1 MASSEV
7 GLRKLVA
14 RLDGSFDV
22 YLKTSGFL
30 LNWIAIFMFCV
41 MLGANSYNI
50 FMRSVFERGT
60 MWHQEISI
68 MAAFWIYF
76 AAYGLLSK
84 EDGFIRVEFV
94 VDQFPPR
101 VRLWNYNLVR
111 LAVIVFHVS
120 LLVFSINTY
129 KMVSYFETQYLE
141 WPEFIIYIPLTVG
154 TFDIAVTETIHLL
167 RSLAYPDRPPV
178 IAPLPPAAG

>member
-1 MASSEV
+1 MRE
-7 GLRKLVA
+7 LVR

-22 YLKTSGFL
+22 YLRTSGFL

-50 FMRSVFERGT
+50 FTRAVLERGT

-84 EDGFIRVEFV
+84 ENGFIRVEFV
-94 VDQFPPR
+94 VDRFPPR
-101 VRLWNYNLVR
+101 IRRWNYGLVR
-111 LAVIVFHVS
+111 LITIAFHVS

-154 TFDIAVTETIHLL
+154 TIDIVVTETIHFL
-167 RSLAYPDRPPV
+167 RSLADPDRPPV
-178 IAPLPPAAG
+178 VAPPPPAAG

>member
-1 MASSEV
+1 M
-7 GLRKLVA
+7 RKLVD
-14 RLDGSFDV
+14 RLNGSFDV
-22 YLKTSGFL
+22 YLNTSGFL
-30 LNWIAIFMFCV
+30 LNWIALVMFCV

-50 FMRSVFERGT
+50 FMRTVFERGT

-101 VRLWNYNLVR
+101 VLRWNYILVR
-111 LAVIVFHVS
+111 LTVIAFHVS
-120 LLVFSINTY
+120 LLVISINTY

-154 TFDIAVTETIHLL
+154 TVVIVITETIYLL

-178 IAPLPPAAG
+178 IAPPPPIAG

>member
-1 MASSEV
+1 MRQFVDRFE
-7 GLRKLVA
+7 R
-14 RLDGSFDV
+14 SFDI

-30 LNWIAIFMFCV
+30 LNWIALLMFCV

-50 FMRSVFERGT
+50 FTRSVFERGT

-94 VDQFPPR
+94 VDQFPLR
-101 VRLWNYNLVR
+101 VRRWNNNLVR
-111 LAVIVFHVS
+111 LIIIVFHVS
-120 LLVFSINTY
+120 LLVISINTY

-154 TFDIAVTETIHLL
+154 TFDIVVTETIYLL

-178 IAPLPPAAG
+178 IAPPPPIAG

>member
-1 MASSEV
+1 MRKFV
-7 GLRKLVA
+7 G

-30 LNWIAIFMFCV
+30 LNWNAIFMFCV

-50 FMRSVFERGT
+50 FMRTLFDQGT

-84 EDGFIRVEFV
+84 DDGFIRVEFLV
-94 VDQFPPR
+94 EQFPPR
-101 VRLWNYNLVR
+101 VQYWNFVLVR
-111 LAVIVFHVS
+111 LVIISFHVS
-120 LLVFSINTY
+120 IFVFSIKAVKLITFY
-129 KMVSYFETQYLE
+129 ETAILQLPEYVFYL
-141 WPEFIIYIPLTVG
+141 PLAIG
-154 TFDIAVTETIHLL
+154 TFDIIVTEVIHLL
-167 RSLAYPDRPPV
+167 RTLAFPEKPPV
-178 IAPLPPAAG
+178 RDIPSPIAG

>member
-1 MASSEV
+1 M
-7 GLRKLVA
+7 RKLVG
-14 RLDGSFDV
+14 LLNGSFDV

-30 LNWIAIFMFCV
+30 LNWNGIFMFCV

-60 MWHQEISI
+60 LWHQEISI

-101 VRLWNYNLVR
+101 VRRWNYNLVR

-120 LLVFSINTY
+120 LLVFSIKTY

-141 WPEFIIYIPLTVG
+141 WPEFITYIPLTVG
-154 TFDIAVTETIHLL
+154 TFDIVVTETIYLL

-178 IAPLPPAAG
+178 IAPPLPIAN

>member
-1 MASSEV
+1 M
-7 GLRKLVA
+7 RQLVD
-14 RLDGSFDV
+14 RFERPFDL

-30 LNWIAIFMFCV
+30 LNWIALVMFCV

-50 FMRSVFERGT
+50 FIRTVFDKGT
-60 MWHQEISI
+60 MWHHEISI

-84 EDGFIRVEFV
+84 EDGFIRVAFV
-94 VDQFPPR
+94 VEMFPPR
-101 VRLWNYNLVR
+101 LRRWNSIMVR

-120 LLVFSINTY
+120 LLVISINTY
-129 KMVSYFETQYLE
+129 KLISYFETMYLQ

-154 TFDIAVTETIHLL
+154 TFDIVVTETIYLL

-178 IAPLPPAAG
+178 IAPPPPIFG

>member
-1 MASSEV
+1 M
-7 GLRKLVA
+7 RKLVD
-14 RLDGSFDV
+14 RLDSAFDV
-22 YLKTSGFL
+22 YLKASGFF
-30 LNWIAIFMFCV
+30 LNWMAISMFCV

-50 FMRSVFERGT
+50 FTRAVLEKGT

-94 VDQFPPR
+94 VDRFPPR
-101 VRLWNYNLVR
+101 IRRWNHVLTRLI
-111 LAVIVFHVS
+111 VISFHVS

-141 WPEFIIYIPLTVG
+141 WPEYIIYIPLTVG
-154 TFDIAVTETIHLL
+154 TFDIVVTETIHFL
-167 RSLAYPDRPPV
+167 RSLADPDRPAV
-178 IAPLPPAAG
+178 VAPPPPTAG